1 MQYYNKRFL
10 QEMNLK
16 RKGKNIDDVECA
28 IRSLEIRLGL
38 APEDS
43 INYNPYYDSEENDP
57 NNW

>member
-1 MQYYNKRFL
+1 MKYYNKRFL

-16 RKGKNIDDVECA
+16 RKGGDVECA
-28 IRSLEIRLGL
+28 IRSLEVRLGL

-57 NNW
+57 ENW

>member
-1 MQYYNKRFL
+1 MKYFNKRFL

-16 RKGKNIDDVECA
+16 RKGEDVECA
-28 IRSLEIRLGL
+28 IRSLEVRLGL